1 MVYETRKQSMV
12 GVETDYSKYTHSMED
27 KMAAEAFGGA
37 GNYGGGFKF
46 PSRNNAPHLHLGSGD
61 TYRLQGN
68 HEKCRGTCACA
79 FPILR

>member
-37 GNYGGGFKF
+37 GNYGGGLN
-46 PSRNNAPHLHLGSGD
+46 S
-61 TYRLQGN
+61 LQ
-68 HEKCRGTCACA
+68 E
-79 FPILR
+79 IMLRIFI